1 MQATGEDSMST
12 TTRAGGFA
20 LTAGIVELTLTTA
33 AVHASLGGLLFT
45 LNAAG
50 YVALATAI
58 IAAATIRHP
67 LVRRFSW
74 LRRIALAGY
83 TGVTIGAYLV
93 MGPYFALGWVAK
105 AIEVAI
111 VTLVAADLIRVH
123 GGPTGL
129 WRAMGDAFRRRRPAE
144 SLPARG

>member
-1 MQATGEDSMST
+1 MSP

-33 AVHASLGGLLFT
+33 AIHASLGGLLFT

-50 YVALATAI
+50 YVALAIAVT
-58 IAAATIRHP
+58 AAATISHP

-74 LRRIALAGY
+74 LPRVALAAY
-83 TGVTIGAYLV
+83 TAATIGGYV
-93 MGPYFALGWVAK
+93 VIGPYFVLGWVTK

-111 VTLVAADLIRVH
+111 VTLVVADLIRVH
-123 GGPTGL
+123 GSPSGL
-129 WRAMGDAFRRRRPAE
+129 WWAIGDAFGRRGPAD
-144 SLPARG
+144 SAARS